1 MVWKSDLENSAGE
14 VEERRRL
21 HLQSK
26 QAIKQLLK
34 TKTGHSQ
41 LRDTRESAQRLKNP
55 GQPLKQVE
63 QSAMLCCH

>member
-1 MVWKSDLENSAGE
+1 MVCMSDLENSAGE

-21 HLQSK
+21 HWQSK

-41 LRDTRESAQRLKNP
+41 LRDTRESAQTLENP
-55 GQPLKQVE
+55 GRPLKQVE
-63 QSAMLCCH
+63 QSATLYGH